1 MFIWKVNVFLQE
13 NVLSCKEVLDD
24 HYITKQSDTT
34 QYARDNE
41 RSHDILSI
49 IDEHCSRDLVE
60 VSKYVTISPLKK
72 PSMDIPTPPDKLLP
86 RKLF

>member
-1 MFIWKVNVFLQE
+1 MNVFLQE
-13 NVLSCKEVLDD
+13 NVLPCQETLDD
-24 HYITKQSDTT
+24 HYITKQSDTA
-34 QYARDNE
+34 QYARDTE

-49 IDEHCSRDLVE
+49 IDEQCSSDLVE
-60 VSKYVTISPLKK
+60 VSQYVTISPLKK